1 MKKVIIIGGDNRQ
14 IKLRECLMRHGFE
27 VDLFNAGDKIENIS
41 LYEYVVL
48 PIPVSK
54 DGVNI
59 YCSDKKIQVSI
70 DELCSNLSSQQIVF
84 GGMIGESL
92 KKILREKHINYNDIL
107 ENENF
112 VIGNAHLTAQGCL
125 RLLLENTE
133 KYIVGSKALVIG
145 FGKVATALSMS
156 LKALGLDVYIAARSS
171 KQLQIAKC
179 FGYKTVKLSNI
190 ASSIYYFDY
199 VFGTV
204 PANVL
209 NKDSVNLLRSDCIYF
224 ELASAPYT
232 AKKEDFITL
241 DKKYVF
247 GGSLPGKYLPQASAE
262 MLSNCILQYISRQ
275 KE

>member
-1 MKKVIIIGGDNRQ
+1 MKKIIIVGGDNRQ
-14 IKLRECLMRHGFE
+14 IKLRECLIRHGFE
-27 VDLFNAGDKIENIS
+27 VDLFNTGDKIEDIS

-48 PIPVSK
+48 PIPISK
-54 DGVNI
+54 DGVSI
-59 YCSDKKIQVSI
+59 YGSDKNFSVSI
-70 DELCSNLSSQQIVF
+70 DELCCNLSPEQNVF
-84 GGMIGESL
+84 GGMIGESVR
-92 KKILREKHINYNDIL
+92 KKFHEKGICYKDIQ

-133 KYIVGSKALVIG
+133 KYIVGSKALIIG
-145 FGKVATALSMS
+145 FGKVASALSMI
-156 LKALGLDVYIAARSS
+156 LKSLGLDVYIAARSS

-179 FGYKTVKLSNI
+179 FGYKTLKLSNI
-190 ASSIYYFDY
+190 ASSICYFDY

-209 NKDSVNLLRSDCIYF
+209 TKDSVNLLRDDCVYF

-232 AKKEDFITL
+232 AKKEDFIAL
-241 DKKYVF
+241 NKHYVF
-247 GGSLPGKYLPQASAE
+247 GGSLPGKYLPQASAQ
-262 MLSNCILQYISRQ
+262 MLSDYILQFISRQ